1 MSVSEKMSQSHHSVR
16 GWTARVDTK
25 ACYSHYLSFYSGHVI
40 FQYTVCRWTY
50 LPSIQAWPTF
60 KVILSRHQSPILF
73 PLSFTSPST
82 WYICLVSAQN
92 SHTVYTSYLM
102 HQKILFL
109 Y

>member
-16 GWTARVDTK
+16 GWTARVGIK

-50 LPSIQAWPTF
+50 LPWIQAWPTF

-73 PLSFTSPST
+73 PLSFTSPSM
-82 WYICLVSAQN
+82 WYICLVPFRTATWFTHPI
-92 SHTVYTSYLM
+92 SHTKSSYSAS
-102 HQKILFL
+102 
-109 Y
+109 